1 MKKKNMVIPWLS
13 LSCILMGML
22 LSFNSVFECNMY
34 TEKHVLPIL
43 FISGIV
49 LFLVLY
55 LRANYAV
62 IFTLSAI
69 AGMGIFA
76 LTKIERLQQDFLSVV
91 YYINNKSMAYNNKV
105 FTPFEGKRGDMDE
118 NLFLLMG
125 GVLFAV
131 FIVFFAFRLH
141 NCWYGMLPVYAVV
154 CLGMAVGKTPDKAAV
169 AFLVVGISMAMA
181 WVSRQEHGGRRSFL
195 YKNVKRQRPVWTYAI
210 LCAVLSAGLMAAW
223 QYGQQ
228 TEDYVLRDA
237 KKYLERQH
245 EMERQVKHS
254 VETVVQYI
262 RAKSGFDSDG
272 TLSNAEPRYTNK
284 AVMKL
289 TSSVKPNTTLYLRGF
304 AGGEYENGKW
314 KECDTESFREI
325 MSGQKEEGAVLNAGY
340 KFCKYWESYADTKKA
355 DRIKIEQ
362 TGAGKNSKF
371 AYLPYFSNI
380 YSVSN
385 GTSEECI
392 VLDGENGI
400 RKKQDEYYLNYFNI
414 GKKELD
420 VLGYWD
426 GGRDAMA
433 DVLKY
438 RKYDGWSLPDKK
450 LERYFDYVEE
460 FYSSLPETGL
470 PRLRALAEAL
480 ILYDDTDDK
489 VEGVRE
495 FLEQQAVYDKKLDP
509 VPAGKD
515 YAEYFLFDQQRG
527 FCEHFATAGTLLL
540 RAYHIPARYATG
552 YKVTPDQFRKNK
564 DGTYTAAVLDSDAHA
579 WAEVFNAYF
588 GWYPAEMTPGQR
600 RSVQDGNGES
610 LPQQTLSPVSK
621 DGEREKQIKKPKETV
636 TPTPKPAKQPQNNGG
651 GKRGRAFQGRGLFL
665 VLFPVI
671 ILLILIPAGYVFYQ
685 RYLQRKYRKMLE
697 NQKEDKNAAVRTRTE
712 LFLLFLRKCGKRRL
726 LQKNEA
732 EWFAFLAEEY
742 KEMEEEIW
750 KQLKMILQEAEFSN
764 QNISQEKYDFFFDSM
779 AKTERL
785 ILSKLSWIK
794 RGFMRIIGYVE

>member
-91 YYINNKSMAYNNKV
+91 YYVNNKSMAYNNKV
-105 FTPFEGKRGDMDE
+105 FTPFEGIRGDMDE
-118 NLFLLMG
+118 NLFLLMV
-125 GVLFAV
+125 GVLFAI
-131 FIVFFAFRLH
+131 FIVFFSFRLY

-181 WVSRQEHGGRRSFL
+181 WVSRQERGGRRSFL
-195 YKNVKRQRPVWTYAI
+195 YKKAKRQRPVWTYAI
-210 LCAVLSAGLMAAW
+210 LCGVLSAGLMAAW
-223 QYGQQ
+223 QCGQR
-228 TEDYVLRDA
+228 TEEYVLKDA
-237 KKYLERQH
+237 KEYLERQH

-284 AVMKL
+284 AVIKL

-304 AGGEYENGKW
+304 VGGEYENGKW

-325 MSGQKEEGAVLNAGY
+325 MSEKGEEGAVFDVGY
-340 KFCKYWESYADTKKA
+340 RFFEKWSYYADSKKVN
-355 DRIKIEQ
+355 RIKMEQ
-362 TGAGKNSKF
+362 TGAGKNSKY

-385 GTSEECI
+385 DTSEECI

-400 RKKQDEYYLNYFNI
+400 RKIKDEYYVNYYDV
-414 GKKELD
+414 GKKEMRES
-420 VLGYWD
+420 GAYWM
-426 GGRDAMA
+426 DAEGDLVTA
-433 DVLKY
+433 WKN
-438 RKYDGWSLPDKK
+438 DGWPLSDRKVA
-450 LERYFDYVEE
+450 RYSDYVEKS
-460 FYSSLPETGL
+460 YGSLPETGL
-470 PRLRALAEAL
+470 PRLRALAESL
-480 ILYDDTDDK
+480 LLYDDKNDK
-489 VEGVRE
+489 VEGVQE
-495 FLEQQAVYDKKLDP
+495 FLARQAVYDKKLDP

-540 RAYHIPARYATG
+540 RAYHIPARYAAG
-552 YKVTPDQFRKNK
+552 YKVTPDQFQKND
-564 DGTYTAAVLDSDAHA
+564 DGSYTAIVLDSDAHA
-579 WAEVFNAYF
+579 WTEVFNAYF
-588 GWYPAEMTPGQR
+588 GWYPVEMTPGQGQSFQR
-600 RSVQDGNGES
+600 ENGES
-610 LPQQTLSPVSK
+610 LPQQTLSPVRQ
-621 DGEREKQIKKPKETV
+621 DGEEEKQVKKPEETV
-636 TPTPKPAKQPQNNGG
+636 TPTPKPAKQPKNNSG
-651 GKRGRAFQGRGLFL
+651 GKSGQAFHGRVLFL
-665 VLFPVI
+665 VIILFI
-671 ILLILIPAGYVFYQ
+671 ILLILIPTGYVFHQ
-685 RYLQRKYRKMLE
+685 RYLQSKYRKMLE
-697 NQKEDKNAAVRTRTE
+697 EQKENKNAAIRIRTE
-712 LFLLFLRKCGKRRL
+712 LFLLFLKKCGKRRL

-742 KEMEEEIW
+742 KEMGEEIW
-750 KQLKMILQEAEFSN
+750 QQLKMILQEAEFSN
-764 QNISQEKYDFFFDSM
+764 QNISQEKYDFFFGSM

-785 ILSKLSWIK
+785 ILSKLSWIR
-794 RGFMRIIGYVE
+794 RGFMRIIGYIE

>member
-22 LSFNSVFECNMY
+22 LSFNSAFECNIWV
-34 TEKHVLPIL
+34 ERHVLPIL

-91 YYINNKSMAYNNKV
+91 YYVNNKSMAYNNKV
-105 FTPFEGKRGDMDE
+105 FTPFEGIRGDMDE
-118 NLFLLMG
+118 NLFLLMV
-125 GVLFAV
+125 GVLFAI
-131 FIVFFAFRLH
+131 FIVFFSFRIY

-181 WVSRQEHGGRRSFL
+181 WVSRQERGGRRSFL
-195 YKNVKRQRPVWTYAI
+195 YKKAKRQRPVWTYAI
-210 LCAVLSAGLMAAW
+210 LCGVLSAGLMAAW
-223 QYGQQ
+223 QCGQR
-228 TEDYVLRDA
+228 TEEYVLKDA
-237 KKYLERQH
+237 KEYLERQH

-284 AVMKL
+284 AVIKL

-304 AGGEYENGKW
+304 VGGEYENGKW
-314 KECDTESFREI
+314 KECDTESFRKI
-325 MSGQKEEGAVLNAGY
+325 MSEKGEEGAVFDVGY
-340 KFCKYWESYADTKKA
+340 RFFEKWSYYADSKKVN
-355 DRIKIEQ
+355 RIKMEQ
-362 TGAGKNSKF
+362 TGAGKNSKY

-385 GTSEECI
+385 DTSEECI

-400 RKKQDEYYLNYFNI
+400 RKIKDEYYVNYYDV
-414 GKKELD
+414 GKKEMRES
-420 VLGYWD
+420 GAYWM
-426 GGRDAMA
+426 DAEGDLVTA
-433 DVLKY
+433 WKN
-438 RKYDGWSLPDKK
+438 DGWPLSDRKVA
-450 LERYFDYVEE
+450 RYSDYVEKS
-460 FYSSLPETGL
+460 YGSLPETGL
-470 PRLRALAEAL
+470 PRLRALAESL
-480 ILYDDTDDK
+480 LLYDDKNDK
-489 VEGVRE
+489 VEGVQE
-495 FLEQQAVYDKKLDP
+495 FLARQAVYDKKLDP

-540 RAYHIPARYATG
+540 RAYHIPARYAAG
-552 YKVTPDQFRKNK
+552 YKVTPDQFQKND
-564 DGTYTAAVLDSDAHA
+564 DGSYTAIVLDSDAHA
-579 WAEVFNAYF
+579 WTEVFNAYF
-588 GWYPAEMTPGQR
+588 GWYPVEMTPGQGQSFQR
-600 RSVQDGNGES
+600 ENGES
-610 LPQQTLSPVSK
+610 LPQQTLSPVRQ
-621 DGEREKQIKKPKETV
+621 DGEEEKQVKKPEETV
-636 TPTPKPAKQPQNNGG
+636 TPTPKPAKQPKNNSG
-651 GKRGRAFQGRGLFL
+651 GKSGQAFQGRGLFF
-665 VLFPVI
+665 VLILFI
-671 ILLILIPAGYVFYQ
+671 ILLILIPTGYVFHQ
-685 RYLQRKYRKMLE
+685 RYLQSKYRKMLE
-697 NQKEDKNAAVRTRTE
+697 EQKENKNAAIRIRTE
-712 LFLLFLRKCGKRRL
+712 LFLLFLKKCGKRRL

-742 KEMEEEIW
+742 KEMGEEIW
-750 KQLKMILQEAEFSN
+750 QQLKMILQEAEFSN
-764 QNISQEKYDFFFDSM
+764 QNISQEKYDFFFGSM

-785 ILSKLSWIK
+785 ILSKLSWIR
-794 RGFMRIIGYVE
+794 RGFMRIIGYIE

>member
-22 LSFNSVFECNMY
+22 LSFNSAFECNIWA
-34 TEKHVLPIL
+34 ERHVLSIL

-76 LTKIERLQQDFLSVV
+76 LTRIERLQQDFLSVV

-105 FTPFEGKRGDMDE
+105 FTPFEGIRGDMDE
-118 NLFLLMG
+118 NLFLLMS

-181 WVSRQEHGGRRSFL
+181 WVSRQERGGRRSFL
-195 YKNVKRQRPVWTYAI
+195 YKNVKKQRPVWTYAI

-223 QYGQQ
+223 QYGQR
-228 TEDYVLRDA
+228 TEDYVLKDA
-237 KKYLERQH
+237 KEYLERQH
-245 EMERQVKHS
+245 EMERRVKHS

-262 RAKSGFDSDG
+262 RAKSGLDSDG

-284 AVMKL
+284 AVIRI
-289 TSSVKPNTTLYLRGF
+289 TASVKPNTTLYLRGF
-304 AGGEYENGKW
+304 VGGEYENGKW
-314 KECDTESFREI
+314 KECDTESFRKI
-325 MSGQKEEGAVLNAGY
+325 MPGKGEEGAIFDVGY
-340 KFCKYWESYADTKKA
+340 RFFEKWSYYADSKKVN
-355 DRIKIEQ
+355 RIKMEQ
-362 TGAGKNSKF
+362 TGAGKNSKY

-385 GTSEECI
+385 DASEECI

-400 RKKQDEYYLNYFNI
+400 RKKKDEYYVNYYDV
-414 GKKELD
+414 GKKEMRES
-420 VLGYWD
+420 GAYWM
-426 GGRDAMA
+426 DAEGDA
-433 DVLKY
+433 VTALKN
-438 RKYDGWSLPDKK
+438 DGWSLSDKK
-450 LERYFDYVEE
+450 AARYSDYVKKS
-460 FYSSLPETGL
+460 YGRLPETGL
-470 PRLRALAEAL
+470 PRLRALAEPLLLNSDMGAYSRVGEVQEL
-480 ILYDDTDDK
+480 LM
-489 VEGVRE
+489 
-495 FLEQQAVYDKKLDP
+495 QQAVYDKKLNP

-515 YAEYFLFDQQRG
+515 YVEYFLFDQQRG

-540 RAYHIPARYATG
+540 RACHIPARYAAG
-552 YKVTPDQFRKNK
+552 YKVTPDQFQENE
-564 DGTYTAAVLDSDAHA
+564 DGSYTAVVLDSDAHA
-579 WAEVFNAYF
+579 WSEVYNAYF
-588 GWYPAEMTPGQR
+588 GWYPVEMTPGQG
-600 RSVQDGNGES
+600 RSVQRENQES
-610 LPQQTLSPVSK
+610 SPQQTLSPVGQEGK
-621 DGEREKQIKKPKETV
+621 EEKQIKKPKETV
-636 TPTPKPAKQPQNNGG
+636 TPTPKPVKQPQNNGG
-651 GKRGRAFQGRGLFL
+651 GKSGQAFRGKGLSLVLFL
-665 VLFPVI
+665 VI
-671 ILLILIPAGYVFYQ
+671 IILILIPAGYVFYQ
-685 RYLQRKYRKMLE
+685 RYLQSKYRKMLE
-697 NQKEDKNAAVRTRTE
+697 NQKEDKNAAIRTRTE
-712 LFLLFLRKCGKRRL
+712 FFLLFLKKCGKRRL

-794 RGFMRIIGYVE
+794 RSFMRIIGYIE